1 MAFLAAAAPYIGL
14 ATTAV
19 SAYSQAEQG
28 PAAQANARLQ
38 AIQRERD
45 ANQAQVEA
53 QRVALN
59 ERRKAQL
66 VRSRALAVA
75 GASGAGVSDP
85 TVSKIL
91 SDIDTEGELNALNS
105 LWSGDYT
112 ARALRMGA
120 GASRNEGRALRS
132 SGYLSGA
139 TTALQGGMSFFE
151 KYGGRNDGEIG
162 YVTPTEIGYVIPT
175 ARRI

>member
-1 MAFLAAAAPYIGL
+1 MA
-14 ATTAV
+14 
-19 SAYSQAEQG
+19 S
-28 PAAQANARLQ
+28 
-38 AIQRERD
+38 IQRTRD

-53 QRVALN
+53 QHQAKS

-112 ARALRMGA
+112 ARALRLGA
-120 GASRNEGRALRS
+120 NASRNESSALRS
-132 SGYLSGA
+132 SGYISGA
-139 TTALQGGMSFFE
+139 TTALQGGLSFYE
-151 KYGGRNDGEIG
+151 KYGDRGGG
-162 YVTPTEIGYVIPT
+162 YVDDIGEFTPQAKRV
-175 ARRI
+175 